1 MRLFLLL
8 CVCVFLLM
16 TMIPLHFQRKLVS
29 LQTSWQLPTKPR
41 SPPPHSTPA
50 HSRSIPS
57 FPKLTEP
64 TASYTHLQYAQL
76 EQSLSFSTID
86 KKAKRN
92 FLSLQRFLYNS
103 RRHQYVST
111 LSMCVCVCVC
121 FFVSLVCACLPAAA
135 YICLN
140 PVSICSP
147 LIIVS
152 FLICC
157 CRFT

>member
-1 MRLFLLL
+1 
-8 CVCVFLLM
+8 
-16 TMIPLHFQRKLVS
+16 MIPLHFQRKLVS
-29 LQTSWQLPTKPR
+29 LQTSWQLPTTPR
-41 SPPPHSTPA
+41 SLPHSTPA

-64 TASYTHLQYAQL
+64 TASYTHFQYTQL

-111 LSMCVCVCVC
+111 LSMCVCVCLFLC
-121 FFVSLVCACLPAAA
+121 ISCLRLPAAAA

>member
-1 MRLFLLL
+1 
-8 CVCVFLLM
+8 M

-29 LQTSWQLPTKPR
+29 LQTSWQLPTTPR
-41 SPPPHSTPA
+41 ALPHSTPA

-64 TASYTHLQYAQL
+64 TASYTRFQYTQL

-103 RRHQYVST
+103 RRHQYVSHCICVVYT
-111 LSMCVCVCVC
+111 IYVCVS
-121 FFVSLVCACLPAAA
+121 VSLYLLSAPACLLLLTYVLTQFQFVA
-135 YICLN
+135 L
-140 PVSICSP
+140 SSLSP
-147 LIIVS
+147 
-152 FLICC
+152 F
-157 CRFT
+157 